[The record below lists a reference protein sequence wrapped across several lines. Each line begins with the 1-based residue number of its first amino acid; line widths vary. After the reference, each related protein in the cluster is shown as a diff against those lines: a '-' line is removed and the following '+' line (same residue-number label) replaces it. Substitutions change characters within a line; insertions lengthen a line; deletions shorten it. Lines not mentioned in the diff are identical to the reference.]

1 MSSARVNAG
10 ASSGMRLSSFAQVH
24 FAQVDFTKMLAE
36 FDGLDR
42 WQSADPQIK
51 QKAETDIVGVEDTHM
66 TLVEEYRHATS
77 FGAQANLAK
86 VQLSQT
92 QHSRYSPFGALSRA
106 AISAAFWANSARCS
120 GVIMAI

>member
-1 MSSARVNAG
+1 MP
-10 ASSGMRLSSFAQVH
+10 
-24 FAQVDFTKMLAE
+24 AE

-42 WQSADPQIK
+42 WQSADPQVK
-51 QKAETDIVGVEDTHM
+51 QKTETDIASVENTHM
-66 TLVEEYRHATS
+66 TLVKEYRHATS

-86 VQLSQT
+86 AQLSQT
-92 QHSRYSPFGALSRA
+92 RRLRYSSCDALSRA